1 MQAGRSAS
9 HAVNLVREVLQASEE
24 RPMLTDLDLAG
35 SVENDEGV
43 RALSH
48 RNGTRPR
55 LSPHRSEPWKRPLPS
70 DENVTSLEAI

>member
-1 MQAGRSAS
+1 
-9 HAVNLVREVLQASEE
+9 
-24 RPMLTDLDLAG
+24 MLTDLDLAG

-48 RNGTRPR
+48 RNGTRTR

-70 DENVTSLEAI
+70 DENVASLEAI